1 MIKATLQ
8 IAIREIIRFVMRIFC
23 IFPIK
28 NNRVIFQAYDGK
40 QYSCNPKY
48 ICEYMLKNGKP
59 IEIIWSLNNPDNYK
73 LAEGIVK
80 TKCYSLKWMYYVMT
94 SKVIVSNTRPKTI
107 FPARKKQVFIETWH
121 AGGAYKEVGINVKSQ
136 NKWEKWV
143 LDWSQKKE
151 AQRTTLFLSSSEIF
165 TKYNINIAHDYYGD
179 ILCSGMPRNDIFFN
193 QQAYAEARERT
204 RKELGLTGNVVL
216 FAPTWRKSAEES
228 ENNSIVKD
236 ALDCITDVAN
246 NEWNGNATILYRGHH
261 WSGDIRENNK
271 KVKDVTSYPDM
282 QELLCAADILITDY
296 SSSIWDFAFTQ
307 KPCFLFVPDVSFYG
321 GETHGFCTPIES
333 WPGKICETKES
344 LYNGLANIDKT
355 EHARR
360 ASDHIRF
367 AKSYETGIAC
377 SQTSDAIMNYIRSG
391 SR

>member
-216 FAPTWRKSAEES
+216 FAPTWRYDGNVPSFDFER
-228 ENNSIVKD
+228 VKRFLSD
-236 ALDCITDVAN
+236 KYKRNVVIMVRNHSLSNTKYNDRLDVSDYA
-246 NEWNGNATILYRGHH
+246 
-261 WSGDIRENNK
+261 
-271 KVKDVTSYPDM
+271 DM
-282 QELLCAADILITDY
+282 QDLLCAADVLITDY
-296 SSSIWDFAFTQ
+296 SSSIWDYSFTYRQ
-307 KPCFLFVPDVSFYG
+307 CYLYVPDLEKYIDEQGFY
-321 GETHGFCTPIES
+321 TDIYTWGFPLCRNDDELISEMERFDS
-333 WPGKICETKES
+333 ADFRKKM
-344 LYNGLANIDKT
+344 NDH
-355 EHARR
+355 HARYG
-360 ASDHIRF
+360 
-367 AKSYETGIAC
+367 SYEKGTATKVFCEKLFGKVK
-377 SQTSDAIMNYIRSG
+377 
-391 SR
+391 